1 MALFAEH
8 RAARGK
14 IKAMINAIIILS
26 VLCSS
31 VAQVALKKGMLQC
44 ECSFAPQLSNVIPL
58 ISGLVLNPF
67 IAAGV
72 FLHVMA
78 LFTWLYVL
86 KHVDVS
92 YAYPFISMGFVIV
105 LLLSYFLFN
114 EAVNLY
120 RIAGVASIILGII
133 LVGKSATH

>member
-1 MALFAEH
+1 
-8 RAARGK
+8 
-14 IKAMINAIIILS
+14 MINAIIILS

-31 VAQVALKKGMLQC
+31 VAQIALKKGMIQC
-44 ECSFAPQLSNVIPL
+44 DCSFAPQLSNIVPL
-58 ISGLVLNPF
+58 VSSLVLNPF
-67 IAAGV
+67 IVAGV

-105 LLLSYFLFN
+105 LLLSYFLFS
-114 EAVNLY
+114 EAINLY
-120 RIAGVASIILGII
+120 RIAGVALIILGII
-133 LVGKSATH
+133 LVGKSATY

>member
-1 MALFAEH
+1 
-8 RAARGK
+8 
-14 IKAMINAIIILS
+14 MINAIIVLS

-31 VAQVALKKGMLQC
+31 VAQIALKKGMLQC
-44 ECSFAPQLSNVIPL
+44 DCSFEPQLSNVIPL
-58 ISGLVLNPF
+58 ISGLVINPF
-67 IAAGV
+67 VVTGV
-72 FLHVMA
+72 ILHVLA

-114 EAVNLY
+114 EAINLY
-120 RIAGVASIILGII
+120 RIAGIASIILGII
-133 LVGKSATH
+133 LIGKSATH

>member
-1 MALFAEH
+1 
-8 RAARGK
+8 
-14 IKAMINAIIILS
+14 MINAMITLS
-26 VLCSS
+26 VCCSS
-31 VAQVALKKGMLQC
+31 LAQIALKKGMLHC
-44 ECSFAPQLSNVIPL
+44 DCSFAPQLSNVVPL
-58 ISGLVLNPF
+58 ISGLLFNPF
-67 IAAGV
+67 VVGGV
-72 FLHVMA
+72 FLHILA

-105 LLLSYFLFN
+105 LLLSHFLFN
-114 EAVNLY
+114 ETINLY